1 MHTERVKVHQEGM
14 RTVRVSRDLIVD
26 APFHIHSDPTLL
38 TAWVESMEHGGDPVE
53 YWMPQ
58 GQPSIEVI
66 RTSVVAENPLADCQ
80 RPPSSSCE

>member
-1 MHTERVKVHQEGM
+1 VHTERIKVRQEGI
-14 RTVRVSRDLIVD
+14 RTVRVSRELFVD

-38 TAWVESMEHGGDPVE
+38 TALVESMEHGGDPIE

-66 RTSVVAENPLADCQ
+66 RSSVIAEDPLADCQ
-80 RPPSSSCE
+80 RNTSSL